1 MSKTLGIDAP
11 FGECAEKPIT
21 NDIVALA
28 GESKSGQ
35 LDVDFGGNGV
45 SKLDEIIHIN
55 TNSILVLIVYLYV
68 IYSFTL

>member
-1 MSKTLGIDAP
+1 
-11 FGECAEKPIT
+11 
-21 NDIVALA
+21 LA
-28 GESKSGQ
+28 GKGKSGQ